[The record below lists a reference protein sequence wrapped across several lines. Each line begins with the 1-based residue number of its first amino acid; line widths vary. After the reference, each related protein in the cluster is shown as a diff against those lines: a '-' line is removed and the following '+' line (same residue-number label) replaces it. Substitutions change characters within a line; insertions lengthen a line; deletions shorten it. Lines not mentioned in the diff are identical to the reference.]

1 MLETLKFVR
10 GAVATKDLIPVLRH
24 FRISGGRIQGQNGR
38 VCIDAPWP
46 GPEMDE
52 VVDALK
58 FLRAV
63 DACSGEPK
71 ITIKDSWLSISRG
84 KFRAKL
90 ATRLTS
96 DYPTVDDRQDWPHVA
111 WFSDEVM
118 AALRLLQPFI
128 ATDASRPWA
137 CSVLV
142 SKGKAYATNN
152 AVLAVVDIPAW
163 AIEDVVLPDFLI
175 NELLRIDKVP
185 VTLHWDD
192 RALCAK
198 YDDGSWLWSKRIE
211 GAWPG
216 TLQQLSDKL
225 AAVDE
230 WHDVPDDLRDAL
242 AQLRPFF
249 PDAKWPIVR
258 TGEAGVSTN
267 DGDSSAAISVG
278 ALPEAAFRMES
289 LDLVATVAKQWN
301 LAESPVPWRADGVA
315 GLLTKVIVGTM

>member
-1 MLETLKFVR
+1 MLDTLKFVR
-10 GAVATKDLIPVLRH
+10 GAVATKDLVPVLRY

-52 VVDALK
+52 VVDAQK

-63 DACSGEPK
+63 DACAGEPK
-71 ITIKDSWLSISRG
+71 ITCKDSWLSISRG
-84 KFRAKL
+84 KFRARL
-90 ATRLTS
+90 ATLLTG
-96 DYPTVDDRQDWPHVA
+96 DYPTVHNCEDWQNVA
-111 WFSDEVM
+111 WFSDQMM
-118 AALRLLQPFI
+118 ASLRKLQPFI

-142 SKGKAYATNN
+142 SEGKAYATNN
-152 AVLAVVDIPAW
+152 AVLAVVDMPWTGA
-163 AIEDVVLPDFLI
+163 DVVLPDFLI
-175 NELLRIDKVP
+175 NELLRIGETP
-185 VTLHWDD
+185 ISLHWDEG
-192 RALCAK
+192 ALCAK
-198 YDDGSWLWSKRIE
+198 YGDGSWLWSRRIE

-216 TLQQLSDKL
+216 TLKQLE
-225 AAVDE
+225 AVIGATQE
-230 WHDVPDDLRDAL
+230 WHDVPDDLREAL
-242 AQLRPFF
+242 AHLRPFF
-249 PDAKWPIVR
+249 PDSKWPIVR

-267 DGDSSAAISVG
+267 DGKSSAAISVG

-301 LAESPVPWRADGVA
+301 LAASPVPWRADGIA